1 MHGPACNLQAMQRP
15 LRRPRRLPAAPRR
28 AYIHGS
34 IRRRNSFW
42 RIAFPE
48 TQEPPVAGHSKW
60 AQIKRKKAVNDNKRG
75 QHFTK
80 LIREITVA
88 ARAGGGDPGMNP
100 RLRLAVDTAK
110 AANMPAENIDRAIK
124 KGTGELEGVDYQEIP
139 YEGYGPGGVAL
150 YIETLTDNANR
161 TVSEIRYVLSRN
173 EGSMGTSGSVA
184 WQFERKGQIYI
195 DATKHDE
202 DATLMAALEA
212 GAEDLR
218 RDDDVYVVTTEL
230 ASFNAV
236 QEGLRS
242 AGVRFDDAELA
253 MIARNTVAVGGADA
267 QKLLKLLDALDDLD
281 DVQKVHSNADID
293 AAAYAEADA

>member
-1 MHGPACNLQAMQRP
+1 LPGT
-15 LRRPRRLPAAPRR
+15 PRA
-28 AYIHGS
+28 AYIRDLTRHC
-34 IRRRNSFW
+34 NSFW
-42 RIAFPE
+42 RKPFKQ

-80 LIREITVA
+80 LIRELTVA

-124 KGTGELEGVDYQEIP
+124 KGTGELEGVDYQEVT

-161 TVSEIRYVLSRN
+161 TVSDIRYVLSRN

-184 WQFERKGQIYI
+184 WQFERKGQIYV
-195 DATKHDE
+195 DANRFDE
-202 DATLMAALEA
+202 DAALMAALEA

-218 RDDDVYVVTTEL
+218 RDDDIYVVTTEL
-230 ASFNAV
+230 TTFSAV
-236 QEGLRS
+236 QEGLRA
-242 AGVRFDDAELA
+242 AGIAFEDAELA
-253 MIARNTVAVGGADA
+253 MIAKNTVSVSGADA
-267 QKLLKLLDALDDLD
+267 HKLLKLLDALDDLD